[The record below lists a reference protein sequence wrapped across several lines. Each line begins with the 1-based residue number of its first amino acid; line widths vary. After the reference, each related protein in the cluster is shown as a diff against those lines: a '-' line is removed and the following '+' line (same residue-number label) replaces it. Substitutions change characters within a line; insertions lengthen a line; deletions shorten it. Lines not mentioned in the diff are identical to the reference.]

1 VATSTVCATT
11 SPLDLIVS
19 TPEPAFSLVAKRAL
33 KSQQKAT
40 GFMADKTQDP
50 AAQVA
55 REMTTQELLN
65 EVLKAEL
72 RQLRILCM
80 AN

>member
-1 VATSTVCATT
+1 M
-11 SPLDLIVS
+11 
-19 TPEPAFSLVAKRAL
+19 
-33 KSQQKAT
+33 
-40 GFMADKTQDP
+40 GDKTQDP

-55 REMTTQELLN
+55 REVTTQELLN